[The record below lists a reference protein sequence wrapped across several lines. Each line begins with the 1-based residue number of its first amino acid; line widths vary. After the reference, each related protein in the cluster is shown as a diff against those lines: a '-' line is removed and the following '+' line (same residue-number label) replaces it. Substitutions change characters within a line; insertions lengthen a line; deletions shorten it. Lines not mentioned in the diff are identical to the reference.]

1 MNKQEM
7 INTITSKLS
16 ATGLFAQESTVAD
29 IEISTQLLNA
39 AWSSGSKKIE
49 YRVLAL
55 LNEEKRK
62 LRRT

>member
-16 ATGLFAQESTVAD
+16 ATGLFVKESTVTD
-29 IEISTQLLNA
+29 IEINTQLLNA